1 MKFQNG
7 GSLTKQDIKNIKGFN
22 LTETFDPIKMWDIV
36 KGSSEVNNFF
46 NSYINSSGFKRIINN
61 QKTWWKKKDIH
72 IENGFRALLLPVL
85 LDIIK
90 LQNDIILI
98 IILLN
103 YYQQNYL

>member
-46 NSYINSSGFKRIINN
+46 NSYINSPGFKRIINN
-61 QKTWWKKKDIH
+61 QKTWWKKKTSIQKMDL
-72 IENGFRALLLPVL
+72 EPSC
-85 LDIIK
+85 
-90 LQNDIILI
+90 
-98 IILLN
+98 
-103 YYQQNYL
+103 